1 MNIYSV
7 KHFWA
12 GCDDEFPPEYFVE
25 SNSLPTPTEALKILN
40 DNGENIEFEPDKGES
55 ITVHLLD
62 VKKAKSP
69 KKKFIHYYALG
80 FSVLTDQPENATADE
95 ILEGLHNRIN
105 DLNQDPR
112 EILEAC
118 GCPDDIID
126 ND

>member
-12 GCDDEFPPEYFVE
+12 GVDEPAEYFVE
-25 SNSLPTPTEALKILN
+25 SEKRPTPTEALKILN
-40 DNGENIEFEPDKGES
+40 DNGEQIDFEPDEGES
-55 ITVHLLD
+55 ITVHSLD
-62 VKKAKSP
+62 VKKAHPP
-69 KKKFIHYYALG
+69 KKKFIHYYAIG

-95 ILEGLHNRIN
+95 IVESLHNRIN

-112 EILEAC
+112 EIIEAC